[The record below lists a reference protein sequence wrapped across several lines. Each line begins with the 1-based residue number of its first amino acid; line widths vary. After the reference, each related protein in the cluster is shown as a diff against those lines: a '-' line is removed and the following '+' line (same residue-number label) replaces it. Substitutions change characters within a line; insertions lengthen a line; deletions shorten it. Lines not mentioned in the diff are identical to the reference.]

1 MATGGRSNYRQVSNW
16 AICCNAGALICL
28 SANIGVIYLQTQK
41 ANETESLAWLV
52 DESYIE
58 IELDLEV
65 F

>member
-28 SANIGVIYLQTQK
+28 SANIGVDYLQTQK

-52 DESYIE
+52 DES
-58 IELDLEV
+58 
-65 F
+65 